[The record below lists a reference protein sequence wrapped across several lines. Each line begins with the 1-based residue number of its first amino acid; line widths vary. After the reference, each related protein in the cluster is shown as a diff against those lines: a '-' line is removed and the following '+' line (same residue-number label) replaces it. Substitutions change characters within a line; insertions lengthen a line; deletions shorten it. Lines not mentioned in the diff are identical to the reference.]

1 MSISRRMHMLFAS
14 LTMLLVCSF
23 TVAAQNKVQG
33 VVTDEQG
40 EPLPG
45 VGISV
50 KGTTTG
56 ASTNVDGQYS
66 IIAPADGTLTFS
78 YVGMNPE
85 HVKINNRSTINVVL
99 TEDSKNLDE
108 IVVVGYGEQKKVTL
122 TGAVSQVT
130 SKDITKTVGSNLS
143 QSLVGKLPGMITM
156 QSSGRPGSDGV
167 SILVRGYSSY
177 NDAVRCCASST
188 ASNAAATVLPRST
201 PTKLNLS
208 RCSKMPLHALST
220 V

>member
-1 MSISRRMHMLFAS
+1 MRAISEKSRMSISRRMHMLFAS

-143 QSLVGKLPGMITM
+143 QSLVEI
-156 QSSGRPGSDGV
+156 GR
-167 SILVRGYSSY
+167 
-177 NDAVRCCASST
+177 ASCRER
-188 ASNAAATVLPRST
+188 VLIQ
-201 PTKLNLS
+201 
-208 RCSKMPLHALST
+208 

>member
-78 YVGMNPE
+78 YV
-85 HVKINNRSTINVVL
+85 
-99 TEDSKNLDE
+99 
-108 IVVVGYGEQKKVTL
+108 
-122 TGAVSQVT
+122 
-130 SKDITKTVGSNLS
+130 
-143 QSLVGKLPGMITM
+143 
-156 QSSGRPGSDGV
+156 
-167 SILVRGYSSY
+167 
-177 NDAVRCCASST
+177 
-188 ASNAAATVLPRST
+188 
-201 PTKLNLS
+201 
-208 RCSKMPLHALST
+208 
-220 V
+220 